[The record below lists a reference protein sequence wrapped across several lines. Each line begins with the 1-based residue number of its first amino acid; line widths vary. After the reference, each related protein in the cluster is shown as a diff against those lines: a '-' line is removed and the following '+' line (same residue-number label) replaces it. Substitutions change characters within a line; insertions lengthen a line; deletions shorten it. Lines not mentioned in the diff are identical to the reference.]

1 MLNPAI
7 RTDSKRTPVST
18 MEANSSRARVRFCSS
33 VSWSKS
39 SGTLARVSS
48 SSGRTWPSPTVPGTS
63 VSGST
68 MRFREAV
75 ERRSMRWS
83 MLRGAG
89 RGRPPGSALGR
100 PCLVCVGSVCPW
112 GSHAHILLNLSIL
125 VKS

>member
-33 VSWSKS
+33 VSLSKS
-39 SGTLARVSS
+39 SGTLARVRS
-48 SSGRTWPSPTVPGTS
+48 SSGRTWPSPTAPGTS

-68 MRFREAV
+68 MRFSEAV

-83 MLRGAG
+83 TGRGAWSVPVSG
-89 RGRPPGSALGR
+89 VWAGVVVVVA
-100 PCLVCVGSVCPW
+100 VGVMVEAMPTFF
-112 GSHAHILLNLSIL
+112 
-125 VKS
+125 